1 MAANEPLRQAVAFE
15 KIIISPTNPVAN
27 AFSLC
32 HKLPQIASNGHK
44 SRYLVL
50 QNAACPTL
58 SQKVWDRLTVGN
70 KDVEPRRPTVPL
82 SHCFFSRCGRVLSG
96 LSNLSDR
103 VQTVRTCPKSNL
115 SALLSDLLSPFSN
128 ILILTPNSAFRN
140 PSNIAASR

>member
-32 HKLPQIASNGHK
+32 HKLSQIATNGHK

-50 QNAACPTL
+50 QNASFPTL
-58 SQKVWDRLTVGN
+58 SQKGWNGLTVVTR
-70 KDVEPRRPTVPL
+70 DVQPLRPTAPR
-82 SHCFFSRCGRVLSG
+82 SHCFFSRCGRVLHC

-140 PSNIAASR
+140 PSNI